1 MLIRDEL
8 VSEGS
13 IDQSAIYV
21 REVIKRALEL
31 GAAAIILVHNHPS
44 GSPEPSRQDIAI
56 TRDIADAAGKL
67 GITVHDHIIIGGSDY
82 RSLRAL
88 GLL

>member
-8 VSEGS
+8 ASEGS
-13 IDQSAIYV
+13 IDQSAIYT
-21 REVIKRALEL
+21 REVVKRALDL

-56 TRDIADAAGKL
+56 TRDIAAAAAKL
-67 GITVHDHIIIGGSDY
+67 GVTLHDHIIIGGKDY
-82 RSLRAL
+82 RSLRAM